1 MACAKCSSLVS
12 CCDSKT
18 EGVPEGEMEVGV
30 AGWKKVLSCEAAMK
44 IVKAALR
51 ARIKSWKGRSGGCVE
66 RARRGLIS
74 FDRSGEE

>member
-1 MACAKCSSLVS
+1 
-12 CCDSKT
+12 
-18 EGVPEGEMEVGV
+18 MEVGV

-66 RARRGLIS
+66 RARRGLII